1 MLIDGINRAATIV
14 HNAARKNGFWD
25 KESSVAEKLMLIVTE
40 LGEACEADRKNK
52 HCDIRV
58 NYNEPMNDYDVSTFN
73 EYSKDTFEDELA
85 DVLIRLLDLA
95 GGLGIDLEW
104 HVNAKFEY
112 NQTRPYKHGKEY

>member
-1 MLIDGINRAATIV
+1 MLISGLNQAAETV

-40 LGEACEADRKNK
+40 LGEACEADRNGKK
-52 HCDIRV
+52 AASV
-58 NYNEPMNDYDVSTFN
+58 FPYTTPMNDYDTEFFRRN
-73 EYSKDTFEDELA
+73 YKDTFEDELA
-85 DVLIRLLDLA
+85 DVMIRLLDLA
-95 GGLGIDLEW
+95 GGLGIDIEW

>member
-1 MLIDGINRAATIV
+1 MLISGLNQAAETV

-25 KESSVAEKLMLIVTE
+25 KETSVAEKLMLIVTE
-40 LGEACEADRKNK
+40 LGEACEATRKNK
-52 HCDIRV
+52 FAKRDKYLQGISHG
-58 NYNEPMNDYDVSTFN
+58 EPFETYI
-73 EYSKDTFEDELA
+73 KDTFEDELA

-95 GGLGIDLEW
+95 GGLDIDIEW